1 MGIKLRN
8 SECMV
13 LDLRLFLYF
22 CILKDNHITIDKY
35 NLMNKMKAS
44 KQWQKVRMNGN
55 QIRTKWFS
63 CICLFKHPYFI
74 LVFKTI
80 DAFLTKCQ
88 IWTNLNEI
96 NHLHRIFVG
105 WVLFAA
111 RCIFTTKYGLCD
123 VWLRWSILA
132 WCRDWH
138 LPDTDCV
145 VTVTGEQ
152 GLAIGRPGEWQ
163 TLWWIGLRC
172 LRNNFWTK
180 LFDGFLACQIL

>member
-1 MGIKLRN
+1 MTKGTYEWKPN
-8 SECMV
+8 KNEMV
-13 LDLRLFLYF
+13 FMYLFVQTSIFYSRF
-22 CILKDNHITIDKY
+22 QNNRCFS
-35 NLMNKMKAS
+35 NLMSNMDK
-44 KQWQKVRMNGN
+44 
-55 QIRTKWFS
+55 
-63 CICLFKHPYFI
+63 
-74 LVFKTI
+74 
-80 DAFLTKCQ
+80 
-88 IWTNLNEI
+88 LNEI